1 MSYKENLFLA
11 GLSGEDF
18 GRLESH
24 ISLTDLPLGREF
36 CAPEEEIEHI
46 WFPFSGV
53 VSLLNVLEDGSE
65 VECCTMG
72 NDTAFGLT
80 AAQEPARSFTRDVIQ
95 IGGDGAFMTARAM
108 RGACAASA
116 SLRTVVQRHLHAAMG
131 FMAQSVAC
139 NARHK
144 LDARLCRWLLT
155 CAEYVDGDY
164 LPLTQEFIA
173 AMLGV
178 QRTSV
183 TDAVAGLQ
191 EGAVIKVVRGKVTI
205 LDLEA
210 LRERS
215 CECHEVTRTRLR
227 TLIGRPIR
235 RAPVNG
241 MAREVA

>member
-1 MSYKENLFLA
+1 MPYKANLFLA

-24 ISLTDLPLGREF
+24 ISLTDMPLGREF
-36 CAPEEEIEHI
+36 CAPEAEIERI

-72 NDTAFGLT
+72 NDTAFGLA

-95 IGGDGAFMTARAM
+95 IGGDGAAMSARAM
-108 RGACAASA
+108 RGACSESA
-116 SLRTVVQRHLHAAMG
+116 SLRTAVQRHFRAMMG

-144 LDARLCRWLLT
+144 VEARLCRWLLT
-155 CAEYVDGDY
+155 CAEYVEGDY
-164 LPLTQEFIA
+164 LPLTQEVIA

-191 EGAVIKVVRGKVTI
+191 ESAVIKVVRGKVTI

-210 LRERS
+210 LELRS
-215 CECHEVTRTRLR
+215 CECHEATRRRLGA
-227 TLIGRPIR
+227 LIGRPIR

-241 MAREVA
+241 VAREVA